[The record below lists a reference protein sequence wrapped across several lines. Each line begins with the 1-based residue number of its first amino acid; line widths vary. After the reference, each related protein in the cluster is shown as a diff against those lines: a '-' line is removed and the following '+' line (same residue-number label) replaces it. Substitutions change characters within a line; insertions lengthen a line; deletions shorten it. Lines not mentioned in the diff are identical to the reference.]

1 MVDFSS
7 KAYGG
12 VPRLEPRGGPRWGPK
27 IFFFFAK
34 YSQTPIYGIRVE
46 KKVTPRVVFLKGPP
60 LGPPLEFFS
69 VSGWVG
75 APPWVSLMWG
85 PLEGP
90 PLGPP
95 LEIFSV
101 SGWVGATLGPNR
113 NFGAKIGYF

>member
-1 MVDFSS
+1 MGGSLGRNLGG
-7 KAYGG
+7 AQGG
-12 VPRLEPRGGPRWGPK
+12 VPQK
-27 IFFFFAK
+27 IFFFAK
-34 YSQTPIYGIRVE
+34 YSQTPIYGISVE

-101 SGWVGATLGPNR
+101 SGVGRGPPSAPPQIYYGHSR
-113 NFGAKIGYF
+113 QFFGKN